1 MDAAKR
7 QGNNPRQE
15 GAGGAGRD
23 DKAFEAAYNKVISYK
38 IEQEEA
44 KVKNYGQFVKDR
56 LAPMHSKE
64 VNPIVET
71 FDLLHLQEVSLRNR
85 LLDRPKILKN
95 SRPMHAPI
103 NRTRKGGQQKR
114 KDRKFLDKVLKFGV
128 AGSALAHF
136 SDKKSRA
143 SRKSKASDIETITV
157 GGGSNGKSNQAKLVD
172 PLRKLQ
178 RRYFSPQY
186 IVR

>member
-1 MDAAKR
+1 
-7 QGNNPRQE
+7 
-15 GAGGAGRD
+15 
-23 DKAFEAAYNKVISYK
+23 
-38 IEQEEA
+38 
-44 KVKNYGQFVKDR
+44 
-56 LAPMHSKE
+56 
-64 VNPIVET
+64 
-71 FDLLHLQEVSLRNR
+71 
-85 LLDRPKILKN
+85 
-95 SRPMHAPI
+95 MHAQI

-136 SDKKSRA
+136 SDKKSIA
-143 SRKSKASDIETITV
+143 SRKSKSSNIETITV

>member
-15 GAGGAGRD
+15 GVGGAGRD

-44 KVKNYGQFVKDR
+44 KVKNYSQFVRNR

-71 FDLLHLQEVSLRNR
+71 FDLLHL
-85 LLDRPKILKN
+85 
-95 SRPMHAPI
+95 
-103 NRTRKGGQQKR
+103 
-114 KDRKFLDKVLKFGV
+114 
-128 AGSALAHF
+128 
-136 SDKKSRA
+136 
-143 SRKSKASDIETITV
+143 
-157 GGGSNGKSNQAKLVD
+157 
-172 PLRKLQ
+172 
-178 RRYFSPQY
+178 
-186 IVR
+186 